1 MMPPSTSLTPFATS
15 LLTWFTGQ
23 GRHNLPWQRN
33 PTPYRVWV
41 SEIMLQQTQVQT
53 VLDYYERFM
62 ITFPDV
68 QTLASARV
76 DDVLHLW
83 SGLGYYSRG
92 RNLHHSAQVIVEK
105 HDGELPDSLEALRA
119 LPGIGRSTAGAI
131 LALSHHKRHP
141 ILDGNVKRV
150 LSRYHAITGWSGS
163 TTVEKKLW
171 ALAEIHTPDEK
182 QVAAY
187 TQAIMDLGASV
198 CRRSNPHCLICPV
211 TKYCLARRE
220 GLEATLPERKPQRP
234 IAHRKIHFLIIQ
246 NPAGEVLLERR
257 APVGIWGG
265 LWSFPEQD
273 KAHGVLHWLAE
284 RGLGDAVQIPFM
296 PVEHGFSHYRL
307 TIYPTLIKG
316 ALIPCV
322 QDRDTLWYHLNDPNP
337 PVGLAAPV
345 IRLIN
350 LLRHLDDNG
359 EHLGKNREM
368 RKIGP

>member
-1 MMPPSTSLTPFATS
+1 MVPSAARLTPFAAS
-15 LLTWFTGQ
+15 LLAWFTEQ
-23 GRHNLPWQRN
+23 GRHDLPWQRN

-53 VLDYYERFM
+53 VLNYYERF
-62 ITFPDV
+62 IAVFPNV
-68 QTLASARV
+68 QTLASAEV

-92 RNLHHSAQVIVEK
+92 RNLHHSAQMIVEE
-105 HDGELPDSLEALRA
+105 HNGELPSSVETLMA

-131 LALSHHKRHP
+131 LALAHRKRHP

-150 LSRYHAITGWSGS
+150 LSRYHAIIGWSG
-163 TTVEKKLW
+163 TAAVEKKLW
-171 ALAEIHTPDEK
+171 VLAEMHTPGGE

-198 CRRSNPHCLICPV
+198 CRRSKPRCLICPV
-211 TKYCLARRE
+211 AKGCLARHE
-220 GLEATLPERKPQRP
+220 GLEETLPERKPRRA
-234 IAHRKIHFLIIQ
+234 IAHRKIYFLVVQ

-257 APVGIWGG
+257 APVGVWGS

-284 RGLGDAVQIPFM
+284 RGLDGVVPIPLM
-296 PVEHGFSHYRL
+296 PIEHRFSHYRL
-307 TIYPTLIKG
+307 TIYPILVKGTL
-316 ALIPCV
+316 APCAE
-322 QDRDTLWYHLNDPNP
+322 DRDTLWYHLNDPDP
-337 PVGLAAPV
+337 PVGLATPV

-350 LLRHLDDNG
+350 LLRHLDHNG

-368 RKIGP
+368 REIRS